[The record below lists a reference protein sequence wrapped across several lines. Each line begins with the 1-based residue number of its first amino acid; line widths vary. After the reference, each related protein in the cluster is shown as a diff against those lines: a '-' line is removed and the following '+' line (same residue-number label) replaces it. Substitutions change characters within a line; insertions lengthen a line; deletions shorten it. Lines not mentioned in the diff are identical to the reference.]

1 MKNLFKILSIFSV
14 FLLFSCSCANKTSKK
29 TIRSVSEKESVIPKL
44 DKSNQALKKISKAST
59 YGGEQILK
67 LQIRTTNALLLAEKQ
82 KAEELKAKL
91 QVISDELDMLGR
103 WNRNQTNDLR
113 ALESSLTDVEIA
125 LNLKENEA
133 AELRKANNELR
144 TQTIQAQ
151 KEVKEV
157 EEKILKVK
165 AESEVKIAEIQKKMD
180 GLKKYR
186 NICFAVG
193 GLLGAGILFKLFG
206 PRLF

>member
-14 FLLFSCSCANKTSKK
+14 FLLFSCSCANKSNKK
-29 TIRSVSEKESVIPKL
+29 TIRNVSAKESVIPKL
-44 DKSNQALKKISKAST
+44 DKSNEALKKISKAST

-82 KAEELKAKL
+82 RAEELKAKL
-91 QVISDELDMLGR
+91 QVISDELEMLGR

-113 ALESSLTDVEIA
+113 ALENSLVDVEIA

-133 AELRKANNELR
+133 TELRKVNSQLR
-144 TQTIQAQ
+144 TQTVQAQ

-180 GLKKYR
+180 ALKKYR

>member
-1 MKNLFKILSIFSV
+1 MKNLFKVLSIFSA

-29 TIRSVSEKESVIPKL
+29 TIGNVSAKESVIPKL
-44 DKSNQALKKISKAST
+44 DKSNEALKKISKAST

-67 LQIRTTNALLLAEKQ
+67 LQIRTTNALFLAEKQ

-91 QVISDELDMLGR
+91 QVISDELEMLGR

-133 AELRKANNELR
+133 TELRKANSQLR

-151 KEVKEV
+151 KEVREV
-157 EEKILKVK
+157 EEKILKVE

-180 GLKKYR
+180 ALKKYR

>member
-1 MKNLFKILSIFSV
+1 MKNLFKVLSIFSV
-14 FLLFSCSCANKTSKK
+14 FVLFSCSGVNKSSKK
-29 TIRSVSEKESVIPKL
+29 TIRSVSAKESVIPKL
-44 DKSNQALKKISKAST
+44 DKSNEALKKISKAST

-82 KAEELKAKL
+82 RAEELKAKL
-91 QVISDELDMLGR
+91 QVISDELEMLGR

-133 AELRKANNELR
+133 AELRKVNNQLR

-165 AESEVKIAEIQKKMD
+165 AESDVKIAQIQKKMD
-180 GLKKYR
+180 ALKKYR

>member
-1 MKNLFKILSIFSV
+1 MKNLFKILSIFSA

-29 TIRSVSEKESVIPKL
+29 TIGGVSEKESVIPKL
-44 DKSNQALKKISKAST
+44 DKSNEALKKISKAST

-82 KAEELKAKL
+82 RAEDLKAKL
-91 QVISDELDMLGR
+91 QVISDELEMLGR

-125 LNLKENEA
+125 LNIKENEVQD
-133 AELRKANNELR
+133 LRKNNNDLR
-144 TQTIQAQ
+144 VQAEKAQEEVETIQE
-151 KEVKEV
+151 EV
-157 EEKILKVK
+157 LKVK

-180 GLKKYR
+180 ALKKYR
-186 NICFAVG
+186 NICFAIG